1 LVEDIKANEILFSY
15 KKCLEIGLTKSIDA
29 PLISLEEEELKRKL
43 QENKKLIEVFRKCV
57 NRVHTQLKKRY
68 IFLLV
73 DSEGYLLDILYNK
86 KIYKDII
93 GLGVRRGTSF
103 KEESCGTNAISLAMK
118 LKELIYLKPEEH
130 YCDIFKQ
137 WYCIATPLCIDND
150 IVGYLDIS
158 TVKHNMADE
167 MIGFID
173 LLVYKIVNEYK
184 KEMDLEFQENFEKL
198 TDKQIEIIKKSA
210 GGYTELAISM
220 ELGLKPA
227 TVKYH
232 KKEIIKK
239 LQVKNF
245 QQAIAKAI
253 KLNLID

>member
-1 LVEDIKANEILFSY
+1 MVEDIKANEILFSY

>member
-1 LVEDIKANEILFSY
+1 MVEDIKSNEILFSY
-15 KKCLEIGLTKSIDA
+15 KKCLEIGLTKSIVA
-29 PLISLEEEELKRKL
+29 PLISLEEDELKKRL

-57 NRVHTQLKKRY
+57 NRVRTQLKKRY

-73 DSEGYLLDILYNK
+73 DSEGYLLDVLYNK
-86 KIYKDII
+86 KIYKDITD
-93 GLGVRRGTSF
+93 LGIRRGTSF

-118 LKELIYLKPEEH
+118 LKQPIYLKPEEH

-137 WYCIATPLCIDND
+137 WYCIATPFYIDNQ

-158 TVKHNMADE
+158 IIEHNMADE

-184 KEMDLEFQENFEKL
+184 REMDLESQEDLEKL
-198 TDKQIEIIKKSA
+198 TDKQIEIIKKCA
-210 GGYTELAISM
+210 KGYTELAISM
-220 ELGLKPA
+220 ELGLKPS

-239 LQVKNF
+239 LRVKNF